1 MNKVK
6 AIKVL
11 KPLVDSYV
19 DYANIT
25 MKEEDDDIV
34 DALEMAVEA
43 LKALDVPYTN
53 VGDMI
58 SRQMAIDLFPDDDLE
73 YDTKGGYVAPH
84 LARQMICELP
94 FVQPDHVADV
104 SKKVDVDDCISR
116 RAVKEKLKQNLAYMR
131 AFGVDRCINL
141 IDEIPAVE
149 TEPKWISCKE
159 KMPEEDL
166 WTGASQQ
173 YSYGVLMYV
182 LDRSDGDTMIDF
194 GHTIDGRWYSDT
206 ADAYVENS
214 SNWKV
219 IAWMLPPSYKE
230 NE

>member
-1 MNKVK
+1 MDKVK

-73 YDTKGGYVAPH
+73 YDTKGGYIAPH

-116 RAVKEKLKQNLAYMR
+116 RAAIDALWKALYEYLVPDRERGRSKNRRFFQNHIHLGKGFR
-131 AFGVDRCINL
+131 G
-141 IDEIPAVE
+141 
-149 TEPKWISCKE
+149 K
-159 KMPEEDL
+159 
-166 WTGASQQ
+166 GA
-173 YSYGVLMYV
+173 
-182 LDRSDGDTMIDF
+182 
-194 GHTIDGRWYSDT
+194 
-206 ADAYVENS
+206 
-214 SNWKV
+214 
-219 IAWMLPPSYKE
+219 
-230 NE
+230 